1 MPMKT
6 KILIFGAGAIGRGF
20 LANKFS
26 SEKYELSFVDK
37 NQNLIKKLNNKKFF
51 YTALIKKNKYI
62 LKKIFLKKAFH
73 ISEEI
78 KINTYDVV
86 FCCVGPN
93 QCYEIA
99 SKFKNAKLVLS
110 CENDKSTVEG
120 IKNLSNNKNV
130 FFAIPDVI
138 TSNTASPNLLNKDDL
153 MIITE
158 NGELILERNKKV
170 SFLKEAKKVSQ
181 RSFKMHWYAK
191 FFIHNAP
198 HALLAYLGWL
208 KNYKYIHEAMKNKN
222 ISKIVKGSMREIS
235 SALIKTKM
243 VDKKF
248 VLMYMR
254 KELNRFSNK
263 LLFDPISRVA
273 REPIRKLSA
282 GNRIVLSLRLA
293 LFNSLPPINT
303 ALGVKA
309 ALQYFDKNDDQSIYL
324 KNLRS
329 SLSENEILQKI
340 SGIELDDPLNSF
352 CTSRC
357 LNKIL

>member
-1 MPMKT
+1 MKI

-26 SEKYELSFVDK
+26 SKKYELNFVDK
-37 NQNLIKKLNNKKFF
+37 NRQLVKKLNNKKFF
-51 YTALIKKNKYI
+51 YSALIKKNKYN
-62 LKKIFLKKAFH
+62 LKKIFLNKAFH
-73 ISEEI
+73 ISDE
-78 KINTYDVV
+78 INTYDVV

-99 SKFKNAKLVLS
+99 SKFENAKLILS

-153 MIITE
+153 TIVTE
-158 NGELILERNKKV
+158 NGELILEENNKV
-170 SFLKEAKKVSQ
+170 SFLKEVKKVSK
-181 RSFKMHWYAK
+181 RSFEMHWYSK
-191 FFIHNAP
+191 FFIHNSP

-208 KNYKYIHEAMKNKN
+208 KKYKYIHQAMKDKN
-222 ISKIVKGSMREIS
+222 ISKIVKGSMKEIT

-248 VLMYMR
+248 ALMYMR
-254 KELNRFSNK
+254 KELSRFSNK

-282 GNRIVLSLRLA
+282 DNRIILSLRLS
-293 LFNSLPPINT
+293 LFNSQLPINT
-303 ALGVKA
+303 AIGVKA
-309 ALQYFDKNDDQSIYL
+309 ALQYFDKDDDQSIYL
-324 KNLRS
+324 KNLKS
-329 SLSENEILQKI
+329 SLSENEILKKI

-352 CTSRC
+352 CTSQT